1 MVVSG
6 FLFSAGLFL
15 VGADLDVDCLH
26 IADIGLQLL
35 RRFIQ
40 KIQSITA
47 RNFTVAT
54 NGFILRLQVIQLP
67 AQAVSLSLHL
77 RGPLPLPLVLAV
89 PGKDVLLPLNQV
101 IGGNRLHWGL
111 RVSGDLF
118 GVLGFLVG
126 NPANRQ
132 TVVVKGVL
140 FPLQLYEL
148 ILYTDN
154 FQQDSGLF
162 LRTCL
167 HEFRQIER
175 ELFHKFIEQLL
186 AGTPPFRVRDL

>member
-40 KIQSITA
+40 KIQGVTA

-54 NGFILRLQVIQLP
+54 NGFILRLQFVQLP
-67 AQAVSLSLHL
+67 AQAVSLSLQL

-89 PGKDVLLPLNQV
+89 SGKDVLLPLNQI

-132 TVVVKGVL
+132 TVVVKGSL
-140 FPLQLYEL
+140 FP
-148 ILYTDN
+148 
-154 FQQDSGLF
+154 
-162 LRTCL
+162 
-167 HEFRQIER
+167 
-175 ELFHKFIEQLL
+175 
-186 AGTPPFRVRDL
+186 V